1 MPKIF
6 LEFSFSMS
14 KIKYKKKA
22 DTLPQTNNPTGKGWK
37 AHWFT
42 GYK

>member
-1 MPKIF
+1 MPKTF

-22 DTLPQTNNPTGKGWK
+22 ASLLQSNNPAGEGQK
-37 AHWFT
+37 AHWLI
-42 GYK
+42 GWK